1 MFTQAADYMPLA
13 RRANAI
19 ARKSTWAPNV
29 KSFVNELGVIGF
41 ERCPVDTLFTSSK
54 SFWNLKAALF
64 GYYYG
69 EFAGMG
75 AVGIAASQF
84 TGYPAGAY
92 TIRGH
97 SLLRNYP
104 CVSLLNW
111 NDGSGTAHFWALQM
125 FIDVLGNGL
134 KTVVPVN
141 VTSPQLP
148 PRIWPLP
155 AVVYAAGFM
164 VDERRIMLLS
174 NTNASSAFASVP
186 GAAGGVIHTVDENA
200 GHGAVP
206 YRTQRLDN
214 DTVGLLAF
222 SVALLEM
229 P

>member
-1 MFTQAADYMPLA
+1 
-13 RRANAI
+13 
-19 ARKSTWAPNV
+19 
-29 KSFVNELGVIGF
+29 
-41 ERCPVDTLFTSSK
+41 
-54 SFWNLKAALF
+54 
-64 GYYYG
+64 
-69 EFAGMG
+69 MG

-164 VDERRIMLLS
+164 VDERRIVLLS